1 MQKNGV
7 DCVEVSASVGYLLS
21 EFLSPRTNLRTDIWG
36 GDDKKRMRFPT
47 EVLKA
52 IRNAVGPDFP
62 VIIKISGGDMLGG
75 YDNDYMAKFLN
86 QLPSGTVNGVTVTGG
101 WHEAPVPQIS
111 YHVSPGG
118 FSYLSGEIKEK
129 TGLTVIACNRIN
141 SPQIAE
147 ELLQKGDCDFVGAA
161 RPFLAD
167 PDFVNKSRKGIPYN
181 RCQACNRGCI
191 ENALKKNDVCC
202 VFNPEAGREYFRSA
216 KTPPQKLLIIGA
228 GPVGLQA
235 AKTASERGHIVTI
248 ITDDSRLGG
257 KLHIADKAPFKQM
270 FSTFADYLEHELRKN
285 NVTILTGVP
294 ISEEIIRSEKP
305 DFIIFASGA
314 SPIMPEICKESQMPC
329 VSAEQIL
336 SESVKCPNQNIVIIG
351 GGSVGLET
359 AEFLGEKYGKKG
371 ITVVEL
377 QPKAGKGLVG
387 LKWIMMKHLKELGVR
402 IVTSAEVSEISHNKV
417 ILTIRGEKAE
427 KEKEEI
433 YADMIVY
440 AVGYKPNGT
449 LGLRSYL
456 EKENIPYVIIG
467 DAGRTKDLLE
477 GLADAYI
484 TAENI

>member
-1 MQKNGV
+1 
-7 DCVEVSASVGYLLS
+7 
-21 EFLSPRTNLRTDIWG
+21 
-36 GDDKKRMRFPT
+36 
-47 EVLKA
+47 
-52 IRNAVGPDFP
+52 
-62 VIIKISGGDMLGG
+62 ML
-75 YDNDYMAKFLN
+75 
-86 QLPSGTVNGVTVTGG
+86 
-101 WHEAPVPQIS
+101 I
-111 YHVSPGG
+111 
-118 FSYLSGEIKEK
+118 
-129 TGLTVIACNRIN
+129 
-141 SPQIAE
+141 
-147 ELLQKGDCDFVGAA
+147 
-161 RPFLAD
+161 
-167 PDFVNKSRKGIPYN
+167 NKSRKGILYN

-351 GGSVGLET
+351 SGSVGLET

-467 DAGRTKDLLE
+467 DTGRTKDLLE

>member
-1 MQKNGV
+1 
-7 DCVEVSASVGYLLS
+7 
-21 EFLSPRTNLRTDIWG
+21 
-36 GDDKKRMRFPT
+36 MRFPT

-75 YDNDYMAKFLN
+75 YDNDCMSKFLN

-129 TGLTVIACNRIN
+129 TGLTVIACNIIN

-167 PDFVNKSRKGIPYN
+167 PDFVNKSRKGILYN

-202 VFNPEAGREYFRSA
+202 VFNPEAGREYFLSA

-270 FSTFADYLEHELRKN
+270 FSKFADYLEHELRKN

-351 GGSVGLET
+351 GGSVG
-359 AEFLGEKYGKKG
+359 
-371 ITVVEL
+371 L